1 MSFQG
6 IDPFLLALFIG
17 GMSLVP
23 LLLIICS
30 AFLKIA
36 IVLTIARNA
45 IGVQQVP
52 PNMALYA
59 IALAATLFIMAPVG
73 HNVAEA
79 LQERPLDFSH
89 TEALQASALNA
100 IKPLQAFMARNTNPD
115 ILTHLL
121 ENTQRMWPRERA
133 EAASRDDLMLL
144 IPAFMLSE
152 LEAGFQMGFLIYIPF
167 IVIDLIVSNLLLAL
181 GMQMV
186 APMTIS
192 LPLKLLIFVLAQGW
206 TQLLDSLFYSYL

>member
-1 MSFQG
+1 MNFQG
-6 IDPFLLALFIG
+6 VDPFLLALFIG

-30 AFLKIA
+30 AFLKIV
-36 IVLTIARNA
+36 IVLMITRNA

-52 PNMALYA
+52 PNMALYG

-73 HNVAEA
+73 HSVSDV
-79 LQERPLDFSH
+79 LKERPLDFSS
-89 TEALQASALNA
+89 TEALQETSLNA
-100 IKPLQAFMARNTNPD
+100 VRPLQAFMARNTDPD
-115 ILTHLL
+115 VLTHLL
-121 ENTQRMWPRERA
+121 ENTQRMWPKEHA
-133 EAASRDDLMLL
+133 EAASRDDLMLM

-152 LEAGFQMGFLIYIPF
+152 LQSGFQMGFLIYVPF

-192 LPLKLLIFVLAQGW
+192 LPLKLLVFVLVQGW

>member
-6 IDPFLLALFIG
+6 VDPFLLALFIG

-30 AFLKIA
+30 AFLKVS
-36 IVLTIARNA
+36 IVLTITRNA

-73 HNVAEA
+73 HNIADA
-79 LQERPLDFSH
+79 LNERPLNFSN
-89 TEALQASALNA
+89 TETLQSTALNA
-100 IKPLQAFMARNTNPD
+100 MKPLQAFMSRNTNPD

-121 ENTQRMWPRERA
+121 ENTQRMWPKARA
-133 EAASRDDLMLL
+133 DEASRDDLMLL

-152 LEAGFQMGFLIYIPF
+152 LESGFQMGFLIYIPF

-192 LPLKLLIFVLAQGW
+192 LPLKLLVFVLVQGW